1 MSIDRKFV
9 NVIILGFGFM
19 FVFTAFQTMGNI
31 EKTILTSLQKDHP
44 DFKGDGYTS
53 LAVIYAV
60 FAICNWVAPS
70 ILSVTGPK
78 VAMLIGAV
86 TYALFILSFL
96 LPYTWLLYVASAVM
110 GFGAAIIWTGQGN
123 YLTLNS
129 DSSTMSRNAGLF
141 WAMLQS
147 SMFFGNLFVY
157 FQFQGKQIIDAD
169 TRLLVFIVL
178 TALAGVG
185 IVFLLVLRPAVPT
198 DSNDSIA
205 VAEDAAPLGPLHALK
220 RSFSLFFTKDMLL
233 LSLAFFYTG
242 LELSFYSG
250 VYSPSIGFTK
260 QIGENAKQLVGLSG
274 IFIGGGEV
282 VGGLLFGILGKK
294 TIRWGRD
301 PIVLIGFLVHI
312 LTFCLI
318 FINLPDASPFA
329 DTTDMAYIR
338 SNPYLAM
345 LCSFLL
351 GFGDSCYNTQI
362 YSILGGIYADDSGPA
377 FALFKF
383 TQSVAAAASFFYSS
397 QLGLYAQLAILVA
410 TGCIGTLA
418 FCLVEWRS
426 YIREKKQGKGGM
438 DNSCGQG
445 THSSLS

>member
-1 MSIDRKFV
+1 MEIDRKFV

-31 EKTILTSLQKDHP
+31 EQTVLTSLRHDDPSFP
-44 DFKGDGYTS
+44 DGAGYTS
-53 LAVIYAV
+53 LSVIYAV
-60 FAICNWVAPS
+60 FAVCNWIAPS

-78 VAMLIGAV
+78 IAMLVGAV
-86 TYALFILSFL
+86 TYALFIMSFL
-96 LPYTWLLYVASAVM
+96 IPRIWLLYTASAVM

-129 DSSTMSRNAGLF
+129 DSSTMSRNSGIF

-147 SMFFGNLFVY
+147 SMFVGNLFVY
-157 FQFQGKQIIDAD
+157 FQFQGKDSIDAD
-169 TRLLVFIVL
+169 TRLVVFIVL
-178 TALAGVG
+178 AAVAGVG
-185 IVFLLVLRPAVPT
+185 IVFLLLLRTAVPT

-205 VAEDAAPLGPLHALK
+205 VAEDVAPLGPVYALK
-220 RSFSLFFTKDMLL
+220 RSFALFITKDMIL
-233 LSLAFFYTG
+233 LSLVFFYTG

-260 QIGENAKQLVGLSG
+260 QLGDSAKQLIGLSG
-274 IFIGGGEV
+274 IFIGVGEV
-282 VGGLLFGILGKK
+282 VGGMLFGILGKR

-301 PIVLIGFLVHI
+301 PIVLIGFLTHI

-318 FINLPDASPFA
+318 FLNLPDSAPFK
-329 DTTDMAYIR
+329 DTFDLAYIKT
-338 SNPYLAM
+338 NAYLAI

-351 GFGDSCYNTQI
+351 GFGDSCFNTQI
-362 YSILGGIYADDSGPA
+362 YSILGGLYADDSAPA

-383 TQSVAAAASFFYSS
+383 TQSVAAAISFYYSS
-397 QLGLYAQLAILVA
+397 KLGLYIQLAILVA
-410 TGCIGTLA
+410 TACIGTLS
-418 FCLVEWRS
+418 FCVVEWRS
-426 YIREKKQGKGGM
+426 YIRDKKQGKGEI

-445 THSSLS
+445 ALS